1 MLVIL
6 VSWRALAMAVPTLA
20 YLAPVF
26 KKIKN
31 KKNLRAL
38 IFWGWWVKFSNEAR
52 MAQAA
57 AVDPLDT
64 YDRIGKIGEGTY
76 GVVFKAKDKRTNRLV
91 ALKQVFLF
99 YFFFF
104 FWLTL

>member
-38 IFWGWWVKFSNEAR
+38 IFWGVVG
-52 MAQAA
+52 Q
-57 AVDPLDT
+57 
-64 YDRIGKIGEGTY
+64 
-76 GVVFKAKDKRTNRLV
+76 VFKRSKDGPGCSS
-91 ALKQVFLF
+91 
-99 YFFFF
+99 
-104 FWLTL
+104 